1 MQLLIKS
8 GYMNNLNQNRM
19 KTAVEWLLEQYVNKG
34 IITIE
39 DIEQANKM
47 FEEQVIDAYETSHIS
62 MMTAKQYYKETF
74 KTN

>member
-1 MQLLIKS
+1 
-8 GYMNNLNQNRM
+8 M

-39 DIEQANKM
+39 DIEQA
-47 FEEQVIDAYETSHIS
+47 EEMEKEQIIDAYDE
-62 MMTAKQYYKETF
+62 AKVEGMCLANNSEYKHLQGFEYYNETF